1 VGSQLY
7 VANLNPNITEGQLR
21 DLFAHYGDVV
31 AVDMAADEK
40 TGEHY
45 AIVQMASEKV
55 ATKAYNALN
64 GYRLEDRYL
73 AVSYPEVDLSRE
85 LTAKQRR
92 SIEEIVAT
100 LGETE
105 EVPLRQI
112 EAIVR
117 LCGVSFAQAVLK
129 EALEIDASGGLMTS
143 DGSHR
148 RTKGGIFFYLARYR
162 MSPPVRRIVYNRK
175 GKMPQEGGGGRVAE
189 SP

>member
-1 VGSQLY
+1 MGDDLY
-7 VANLNPNITEGQLR
+7 VTNLDPNVTEGQLR
-21 DLFAHYGDVV
+21 DLFGQYGEVV
-31 AVDMAADEK
+31 AVDMTAEEK

-55 ATKAYNALN
+55 ATKAYNGLN
-64 GYRLEDRYL
+64 GYRWGDRYL
-73 AVSYPEVDLSRE
+73 TVSYPEVDLSRE

-92 SIEEIVAT
+92 SVEEIAAT
-100 LGETE
+100 LEETD

-117 LCGVSFAQAVLK
+117 LCGVSFAQAVLN
-129 EALEIDASGGLMTS
+129 EALEIDTSGGLMTS

-148 RTKGGIFFYLARYR
+148 RTKGGVFFYLARYR

-175 GKMPQEGGGGRVAE
+175 GKMPQQDGGLLAGDA
-189 SP
+189 

>member
-1 VGSQLY
+1 MGNGLY
-7 VANLNPNITEGQLR
+7 VANLNPNIAEGQLR
-21 DLFAHYGDVV
+21 DLFGQYGDVV
-31 AVDMAADEK
+31 AVDMTTEEK
-40 TGEHY
+40 TGEHC
-45 AIVQMASEKV
+45 ALVQMASEKV
-55 ATKAYNALN
+55 TTKAYNGLN

-73 AVSYPEVDLSRE
+73 AVSFPDVDLSRE

-100 LGETE
+100 LEETD

-117 LCGVSFAQAVLK
+117 LCGVSFAQAIVK

-175 GKMPQEGGGGRVAE
+175 GKMPQEDSGQGAVD
-189 SP
+189 S

>member
-1 VGSQLY
+1 MGDDLY
-7 VANLNPNITEGQLR
+7 VTNLDPNVTEGQLR
-21 DLFAHYGDVV
+21 DLFGQYGEVV
-31 AVDMAADEK
+31 AVDMTAEEK

-55 ATKAYNALN
+55 ATKAYNGLN
-64 GYRLEDRYL
+64 GYRWGDRYL
-73 AVSYPEVDLSRE
+73 TVSYPEVDLSRE

-92 SIEEIVAT
+92 SVEEIAAA
-100 LGETE
+100 LEETDE
-105 EVPLRQI
+105 IPLRQI

-117 LCGVSFAQAVLK
+117 LCGVSFAQAVLQ

-148 RTKGGIFFYLARYR
+148 RTKGGVFFYLARYR

-175 GKMPQEGGGGRVAE
+175 GKMPQQDGGLLAGDA
-189 SP
+189 

>member
-1 VGSQLY
+1 MGDGLY
-7 VANLNPNITEGQLR
+7 VANLDPDITEGQLR
-21 DLFAHYGDVV
+21 DLFGQYGEVL
-31 AVDMAADEK
+31 AVDMTAEEK

-55 ATKAYNALN
+55 ATKAYNGLN
-64 GYRLEDRYL
+64 GYRWGDRYL
-73 AVSYPEVDLSRE
+73 TVSYPEVDLSRE

-92 SIEEIVAT
+92 SVEEIAET
-100 LGETE
+100 LGETD

-117 LCGVSFAQAVLK
+117 LCGVSFGHAVLK

-148 RTKGGIFFYLARYR
+148 RTRGGVFFYLARYR
-162 MSPPVRRIVYNRK
+162 MSSPVRRIVYNRK
-175 GKMPQEGGGGRVAE
+175 GKMPQEDSGQVAAN
-189 SP
+189 S

>member
-1 VGSQLY
+1 MGDDLY
-7 VANLNPNITEGQLR
+7 VTNLDPNVTEGQLR
-21 DLFAHYGDVV
+21 DLFGQYGEVV
-31 AVDMAADEK
+31 AVDMTAEEK

-55 ATKAYNALN
+55 ATKAYNGLN
-64 GYRLEDRYL
+64 GYRWGDRYL
-73 AVSYPEVDLSRE
+73 TVSYPEVDLSRE

-92 SIEEIVAT
+92 SVEEIVAA
-100 LGETE
+100 LEETD

-148 RTKGGIFFYLARYR
+148 RTKGGVFFYIARYR

-175 GKMPQEGGGGRVAE
+175 GKMPQQDGGLMADNA
-189 SP
+189 